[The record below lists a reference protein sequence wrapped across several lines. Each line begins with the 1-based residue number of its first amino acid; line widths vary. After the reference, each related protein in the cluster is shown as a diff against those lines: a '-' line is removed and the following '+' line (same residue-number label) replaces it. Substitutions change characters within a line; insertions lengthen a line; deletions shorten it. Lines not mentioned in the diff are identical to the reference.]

1 MLEASSLQE
10 KPVFQVLGELFVW
23 VLLQTPRGQDFTPD
37 ENPGK
42 ESHFGLC
49 IKGLGWCKMK
59 AKSLFTGP
67 EDDSLQQRHHIKQHR
82 FTPDVCALL
91 SFDGCPSLFMNNSKL
106 RKKWIVNLLQHQM
119 RLDFCSLLGD
129 WISSCLFSIRKSN
142 LLNGTSLWT
151 MLLEKNML
159 SLCIRAHGIQYIF
172 KTYKAGFWLSCI
184 IQRASTEV
192 IQIVIS

>member
-67 EDDSLQQRHHIKQHR
+67 EDDSLQHRHHIKQHR

-91 SFDGCPSLFMNNSKL
+91 SFDGCPSLFMNNSQL
-106 RKKWIVNLLQHQM
+106 QEEMDCEFSSASDETGFLLSSW
-119 RLDFCSLLGD
+119 RLDFFLPLLD
-129 WISSCLFSIRKSN
+129 
-142 LLNGTSLWT
+142 T
-151 MLLEKNML
+151 
-159 SLCIRAHGIQYIF
+159 
-172 KTYKAGFWLSCI
+172 
-184 IQRASTEV
+184 
-192 IQIVIS
+192 QI